1 MTGQSSMSRADIG
14 SLGGKAR
21 AEKHTHEELSK
32 FAQEAA
38 RTRGR
43 ESLSAA
49 GREGGK
55 RSHGGGRRKK
65 SDDTK

>member
-1 MTGQSSMSRADIG
+1 MTGRSSMSRAEIG
-14 SLGGKAR
+14 SLGGRAR
-21 AEKHTHEELSK
+21 AEKHSHEELSK

-38 RTRGR
+38 RTRGT

-55 RSHGGGRRKK
+55 RSHGGGRRKRSNDSK
-65 SDDTK
+65 